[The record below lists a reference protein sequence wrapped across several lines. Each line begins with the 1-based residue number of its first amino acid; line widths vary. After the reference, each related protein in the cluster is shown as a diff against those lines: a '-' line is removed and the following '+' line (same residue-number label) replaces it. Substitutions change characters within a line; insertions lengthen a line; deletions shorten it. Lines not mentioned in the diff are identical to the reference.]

1 MSVPPG
7 NISLANKEKKPAGTS
22 GLAELAEFFGEDLE
36 RVRTLISQRVFKEES
51 FAELLIAT
59 GAEGQWAEKKLP
71 DWIRKIAG
79 SDGKSSSS
87 VPREM
92 ARHLMSRGGK
102 MFRATLILAIVK
114 ALSPDEKKGPELAA
128 AMELIHLATLVHDD
142 VIDRADIRR
151 GAASLPSLYD
161 NAPTVLMGDHL
172 FARAFE
178 LIAECDNM
186 GIISSSC
193 RATSAMCRGE
203 IEQLQWVGKTTIP
216 EGVYY
221 RLIEMKTAALMASC
235 TESAALLC
243 GHQQEADDWYHF
255 GVSLGLVFQ
264 MTDDLLDFIAE
275 ESVLGKRIGGDVAEG
290 KYTLPLI
297 VYREGSES
305 GTSALREL
313 LDSAESMSS
322 IRETLSAEG
331 IFDEVRGRIRE
342 LARSCHDQ
350 IDVLANES
358 AQPDGFD
365 PIHRL
370 VDFVVSRDH

>member
-1 MSVPPG
+1 MSVPLG
-7 NISLANKEKKPAGTS
+7 NVSLANKEERPAVTI
-22 GLAELAEFFGEDLE
+22 GLTELAEIFGADLE
-36 RVRTLISQRVFKEES
+36 RVRALISGRVFKEES

-71 DWIRKIAG
+71 DWLRKIVG
-79 SDGKSSSS
+79 SDGKPVSS
-87 VPREM
+87 VPKEM
-92 ARHLMSRGGK
+92 GRHLMSRGGK

-114 ALSPDEKKGPELAA
+114 ALSPEEKKGPELAA

-216 EGVYY
+216 EGAYY

-243 GHQQEADDWYHF
+243 GRQEEADDWYRF
-255 GVSLGLVFQ
+255 GLSLGLVFQ
-264 MTDDLLDFIAE
+264 ITDDLLDFIAE
-275 ESVLGKRIGGDVAEG
+275 ESVLGKKVGGDVAEG

-297 VYREGSES
+297 VYRECSE
-305 GTSALREL
+305 GGALALRDL
-313 LDSAESMSS
+313 LDTAESRSS
-322 IRETLSAEG
+322 IREVLEEKG
-331 IFDEVRGRIRE
+331 IFDEVRDRIRE
-342 LARSCHDQ
+342 LARSCHDR
-350 IDVLANES
+350 IDLLAEKSDQPES
-358 AQPDGFD
+358 FD
-365 PIHRL
+365 PVHRL
-370 VDFVVSRDH
+370 VEFVVSRNH